1 MRTTLAIDDDI
12 LAAAKELADVQQT
25 SVGAVISS
33 LARKALI
40 PSQQSCSTR
49 DGVLNSPSSPA
60 ASQSRSKSSISYAM
74 KFSDEPSGRPDVHRV
89 YGSDKDALR
98 NGAQGLHLI

>member
-33 LARKALI
+33 LARRALM
-40 PSQQSCSTR
+40 PLQPAKVSQDAVPQFPIQHGNRPVMLEIVNKLR
-49 DGVLNSPSSPA
+49 DEI
-60 ASQSRSKSSISYAM
+60 Q
-74 KFSDEPSGRPDVHRV
+74 
-89 YGSDKDALR
+89 
-98 NGAQGLHLI
+98 